1 MTQTLPSTRPVLI
14 GIAFEDA
21 PVVTADV
28 PGTPEQIK
36 SVHSEQVRRCRLA
49 NVWAAVSDDEE
60 F

>member
-28 PGTPEQIK
+28 PGTPEQFR
-36 SVHSEQVRRCRLA
+36 SVHSDAVRAARLA
-49 NVWAAVSDDEE
+49 GVWAREEDEAA